1 MGWRRR
7 ASASATWPAHLEWK
21 RDGVRV
27 LGVREL
33 RGAKRVRAG
42 RVPEVEEALRGIV
55 AGARGGGRGGGG
67 GSPESMPASEGTT
80 AVGRKARA
88 RGVSRSRSTFSS
100 FEFPP
105 RPYLVVFKISKFYK
119 IPYHIEFFY
128 TYMKY

>member
-67 GSPESMPASEGTT
+67 GSPESVPASEGTT
-80 AVGRKARA
+80 AVGRKHVQ
-88 RGVSRSRSTFSS
+88 G
-100 FEFPP
+100 E
-105 RPYLVVFKISKFYK
+105 
-119 IPYHIEFFY
+119 
-128 TYMKY
+128 